1 MRHSVVRRYCTGCRY
16 GHATDDLGLQGLR
29 ERSVACPQWHCRAWL
44 RARSN
49 LVLAA
54 RTWPAVRGSA
64 WNAPRPALTA
74 TADLPVGL
82 PDRDRPLRGHVA
94 GNDRFTVVGQRIKRA
109 GQANRHH
116 PAALRPADSL
126 PSCRFMVD
134 DLAEADRPS
143 TPQLTRNLPY
153 RTYDLICCSVFKS
166 TIKTDFIHVASE
178 TWIAAATKAQRY
190 QTVIFLKARLSGKSP

>member
-1 MRHSVVRRYCTGCRY
+1 MNEVWHARNGIVARGCARGRIWSWRRGPGRRC
-16 GHATDDLGLQGLR
+16 
-29 ERSVACPQWHCRAWL
+29 VAAP
-44 RARSN
+44 
-49 LVLAA
+49 
-54 RTWPAVRGSA
+54 GS
-64 WNAPRPALTA
+64 APRPALTA